1 MLLHWATRWRQG
13 ICLQS
18 MRVERCVG
26 RYTDQLVYGANATM
40 LSQSDNTAYR
50 YANKRAAFDVDPAT
64 GGQYWNDPSDDGQR
78 CNIGYVLAG
87 TAGTSGNPCNN
98 QNPAGWLPYT
108 GVGPLLYLE
117 GDHDFSDS
125 WGFEY
130 PTGVYTFSL
139 LGKLSNNTLRYGL
152 YLADYAEDFDPYADP
167 WSTDRSAP
175 APIGTLYE
183 WIELTDLSVGEER
196 TITIEPPSRDYND
209 IMLSV
214 RWVGEIPVPEP
225 ASLALLCAGM
235 LGLAAV
241 TFRRRK
247 LT

>member
-1 MLLHWATRWRQG
+1 M
-13 ICLQS
+13 
-18 MRVERCVG
+18 
-26 RYTDQLVYGANATM
+26 
-40 LSQSDNTAYR
+40 
-50 YANKRAAFDVDPAT
+50 
-64 GGQYWNDPSDDGQR
+64 
-78 CNIGYVLAG
+78 LAG